1 MNIGQWIGIIAL
13 VISLYILWQL
23 REVLLLIFA
32 AVVLATTLSRLA
44 RRFQALGIKRGLAV
58 LLAVAIFGL
67 VWFVFSG

>member
-32 AVVLATTLSRLA
+32 AVVLATTLNRLA
-44 RRFQALGIKRGLAV
+44 RRFQ
-58 LLAVAIFGL
+58 GL
-67 VWFVFSG
+67 VIKQIGRAHV